1 MKSQGLVFHVAKEGR
16 GEYDFFYH
24 QGNQSEYM
32 VGRAVESVSYDTI
45 QVQLH
50 DKAASRQHCRI
61 FCNPASEW
69 LVEDLGSSNGT
80 WIRKDTEDT
89 GDFQRVTTPTQI
101 NAETIIRIGESDVT
115 VTELPISKSSA
126 AAEYFVDNHHEQPPT
141 IH

>member
-24 QGNQSEYM
+24 QSNLSEYM

-45 QVQLH
+45 QIQLH
-50 DKAASRQHCRI
+50 DKTASRNHCRI
-61 FCNPASEW
+61 FCSPSAEW

-80 WIRKDTEDT
+80 WIRQ
-89 GDFQRVTTPTQI
+89 DFADSDGFKRVTAPTPI
-101 NAETIIRIGESDVT
+101 DESTILRIGMSDLT
-115 VTELPISKSSA
+115 VTALPFANA
-126 AAEYFVDNHHEQPPT
+126 AVGDEPPPS